1 MSARKA
7 IAMISGGLDS
17 TLALALVK
25 RQGIEV
31 KAINF
36 YTGLCITETQRR
48 KGGRPDGSVPQNEA
62 LRAAADLEVD
72 IEYVDVS
79 EQGYLDLIVNPRY
92 GYGANANPCVDCRI
106 FMMRKAREIME
117 REGASFVF
125 TGEVLGQR
133 PKSQRRDTLR
143 AVEKES
149 GLTGR
154 LVRPLSARLLEPSI
168 PEREGILDRSL
179 LLDISGRSRQRQIR
193 LARELGIAEW
203 PQPAGGCCYLTD
215 ESFSRKFFDVLDS
228 REAAGEERRIRKED
242 LVLLS
247 TGRHLRLSPTVK
259 MVVGRSELENAV
271 LDVLRRRA
279 RPGGGPGPER
289 PGRAGRGHAH
299 LGGAAA
305 GRPDRGPLRQG
316 AGAPRGG
323 DRLDR
328 GRGLRGPAGRAGA
341 GRGPHRVDAD
351 LSARARARSPA
362 FAAFTSST
370 PRRQGALTGFDS
382 PS

>member
-1 MSARKA
+1 
-7 IAMISGGLDS
+7 MISGGLDS

-31 KAINF
+31 KAVNF

-48 KGGRPDGSVPQNEA
+48 KGGRPDGTVPRNEA

-79 EQGYLDLIVNPRY
+79 DEGYLDLIVNPRH

-106 FMMRKAREIME
+106 FMMRKAREIMV

-143 AVEKES
+143 AVERES
-149 GLTGR
+149 GLEGR
-154 LVRPLSARLLEPSI
+154 LLRPLSARLLEPTI

-179 LLDISGRSRQRQIR
+179 LLDINGRSRQRQIR
-193 LARELGIAEW
+193 LAGELGITDW

-215 ESFSRKFFDVLDS
+215 EAFSRKFFDILDA
-228 REAAGEERRIRKED
+228 REAAGEARRIRRED

-259 MVVGRSELENAV
+259 MVVGRSEVENVVLESYGEG
-271 LDVLRRRA
+271 RA
-279 RPGGGPGPER
+279 RLLARDLNGPMALVEGTPTWEER
-289 PGRAGRGHAH
+289 QLAARIVARYGKGKDLAEVAIDWIE
-299 LGGAAA
+299 GGATETLLVPPEKDET
-305 GRPDRGPLRQG
+305 RIESMRI
-316 AGAPRGG
+316 
-323 DRLDR
+323 
-328 GRGLRGPAGRAGA
+328 
-341 GRGPHRVDAD
+341 
-351 LSARARARSPA
+351 
-362 FAAFTSST
+362 
-370 PRRQGALTGFDS
+370 
-382 PS
+382 